1 MMHALLGLDSLPILA
16 QEASATYLRYITGGG
31 VVGYVILGLSVV
43 AVALG
48 LAQLVHV
55 RAASL
60 APSSLMDD
68 VNTMAE
74 QGQFGRALE
83 RLKLADADCFAG
95 RVLRAG
101 LKRASQGPLGPLE
114 ARSAMED
121 AGGEESMQLE
131 QRLDWLAAIANI
143 ATLLGLLGTVQG
155 MIGAFETV
163 ASSAVNDSGYYQRL
177 AENISIAL
185 ITTFQGS
192 AWRFHALRCTRS
204 CARGS
209 RGSWRSWV
217 TSATASSPN
226 SSAMPPRAVGGV
238 HEVRPADGGRGRRR
252 HDADDRHR
260 LPVAHLLPHDR
271 GDRTGQPRA
280 AGLAARGRGS
290 RSVADRSG
298 ARGLHPSRWPVRT
311 RRTHGHDG

>member
-1 MMHALLGLDSLPILA
+1 MMHLPHGLDTVLLLA
-16 QEASATYLRYITGGG
+16 QDASATYLRYITGGG

-48 LAQLVHV
+48 LAQLLHL
-55 RAASL
+55 RAAAL
-60 APSSLMDD
+60 APSTLMED
-68 VNTMAE
+68 VNSLAA

-95 RVLRAG
+95 RVLLAG

-177 AENISIAL
+177 AENISVAL
-185 ITTFQGS
+185 ITTFQGLCV
-192 AWRFHALRCTRS
+192 AIPCIALHTFLRTRLTRIVALVGDECDRVVAELERHAAKGR
-204 CARGS
+204 
-209 RGSWRSWV
+209 
-217 TSATASSPN
+217 
-226 SSAMPPRAVGGV
+226 
-238 HEVRPADGGRGRRR
+238 GGR
-252 HDADDRHR
+252 A
-260 LPVAHLLPHDR
+260 
-271 GDRTGQPRA
+271 
-280 AGLAARGRGS
+280 
-290 RSVADRSG
+290 
-298 ARGLHPSRWPVRT
+298 
-311 RRTHGHDG
+311 

>member
-1 MMHALLGLDSLPILA
+1 MHALLGLDFMPLLA

-31 VVGYVILGLSVV
+31 VVGYVILGLSVI

-60 APSSLMDD
+60 APASLMED
-68 VNTMAE
+68 VNTMAS

-185 ITTFQGS
+185 ITTFQGLCV
-192 AWRFHALRCTRS
+192 AIPCIALHTFLRTRLTRIVALVGDECDRVVAELERHA
-204 CARGS
+204 AKS
-209 RGSWRSWV
+209 RG
-217 TSATASSPN
+217 
-226 SSAMPPRAVGGV
+226 
-238 HEVRPADGGRGRRR
+238 GR
-252 HDADDRHR
+252 
-260 LPVAHLLPHDR
+260 
-271 GDRTGQPRA
+271 T
-280 AGLAARGRGS
+280 
-290 RSVADRSG
+290 
-298 ARGLHPSRWPVRT
+298 
-311 RRTHGHDG
+311 

>member
-1 MMHALLGLDSLPILA
+1 
-16 QEASATYLRYITGGG
+16 
-31 VVGYVILGLSVV
+31 
-43 AVALG
+43 
-48 LAQLVHV
+48 
-55 RAASL
+55 
-60 APSSLMDD
+60 
-68 VNTMAE
+68 MAE

-163 ASSAVNDSGYYQRL
+163 ATSAVNDSGYYQRL

-185 ITTFQGS
+185 ITTFQGLCV
-192 AWRFHALRCTRS
+192 AIPCIALHTFLRTRLTRIVAIVGDECDRVVAELERHAAKGR
-204 CARGS
+204 
-209 RGSWRSWV
+209 
-217 TSATASSPN
+217 
-226 SSAMPPRAVGGV
+226 
-238 HEVRPADGGRGRRR
+238 GGR
-252 HDADDRHR
+252 A
-260 LPVAHLLPHDR
+260 
-271 GDRTGQPRA
+271 
-280 AGLAARGRGS
+280 
-290 RSVADRSG
+290 
-298 ARGLHPSRWPVRT
+298 
-311 RRTHGHDG
+311 